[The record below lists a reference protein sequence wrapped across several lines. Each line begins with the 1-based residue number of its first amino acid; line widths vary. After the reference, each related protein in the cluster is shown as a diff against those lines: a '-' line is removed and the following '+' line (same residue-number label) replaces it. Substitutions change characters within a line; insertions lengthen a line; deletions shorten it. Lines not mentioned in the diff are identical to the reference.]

1 MTDTPPDSAGE
12 MSDPFW
18 AGKLRILEE
27 FPGEMGLQM
36 EQIVA
41 LRSQTI
47 FR

>member
-1 MTDTPPDSAGE
+1 MANTPSDYARE
-12 MSDPFW
+12 MCDPFL

-27 FPGEMGLQM
+27 VLGEMGLQM

>member
-1 MTDTPPDSAGE
+1 MGDTPSDSGGE

-18 AGKLRILEE
+18 TGKLRILEE
-27 FPGEMGLQM
+27 FLGEMGLQM
-36 EQIVA
+36 DQIVA

>member
-1 MTDTPPDSAGE
+1 MIDTPPDSAGE

-18 AGKLRILEE
+18 TGKLRILEE
-27 FPGEMGLQM
+27 VLGEMGLQM

>member
-1 MTDTPPDSAGE
+1 MEDTPPDSAGE